1 MYLRIDVNSDKPFNF
16 QNVELQLNTL
26 YYYCQKTS
34 GPPNISS
41 LGGSESNINMRG
53 VHDDNVC
60 RGLIFLD
67 PRPSTYI
74 PARPPF
80 PLWNENR
87 KCGVSFNEMKFFA
100 NF

>member
-74 PARPPF
+74 PG
-80 PLWNENR
+80 PLSRYETKTENAVCPLMR
-87 KCGVSFNEMKFFA
+87 
-100 NF
+100 